1 MKTISG
7 AVMAAVVLTGC
18 GSSGSAPV
26 EVSGTWQA
34 GRPDGA
40 FLTLEA
46 DGSLHGN
53 DGCNSF
59 FGTWSEEGSAADPQL
74 SFDGVGKTE
83 MFCEGVDDWLSQLHS
98 ATVEDDGVR
107 MHIMDVNG
115 QMRGSVDKL
124 P

>member
-7 AVMAAVVLTGC
+7 VVMVAVMLAGC
-18 GSSGSAPV
+18 GSSGSTSV
-26 EVSGTWQA
+26 EVPGTWLA
-34 GRPDGA
+34 GHPEGA

-59 FGTWSEEGSAADPQL
+59 FGTWSEEGSAAGAQL
-74 SFDGVGKTE
+74 SFQGVGKTE

-98 ATVEDDGVR
+98 ATVEDDGAR
-107 MHIMDVNG
+107 MHIMDVSG
-115 QMRGSVDKL
+115 QARGSVDKL